1 MLTEFGLIDRFFARP
16 AAGHASQP
24 DAASAR
30 TVLGIG
36 DDCALL
42 APAPGMQWAIST
54 DMLVS
59 GRHFFADV
67 DPAALGHKALAVNLS
82 DLAAMGARARAFTLA
97 LALPEAD
104 GAWLDGFSRGLFALA
119 DRYGCELIGGDT
131 TGGPLNI
138 CITVFGEIE
147 PGQALTRA
155 AARAGDDIW
164 ISGRLGDARLA
175 LGAARGEWTVAP
187 ADLPGLRQALER
199 PEPRLDLGRALRGIA
214 HAALDLSDG
223 LAGDLRHILRRSNC
237 HAQVDVDALPRSAT
251 LARQS
256 LEVQRACTI
265 AGGDDY
271 ELCFTA
277 PPATRMRLA
286 ALANTLA
293 LPLTR
298 VGTIEPTE
306 PARSTEPGA
315 DIAATAPTTPSALI
329 RWVNASGQPLPD
341 AVQTS
346 FHGFDHFNAS

>member
-1 MLTEFGLIDRFFARP
+1 MLTEFGLIDRYFTRP
-16 AAGHASQP
+16 ATDGASNP
-24 DAASAR
+24 DAAH

-104 GAWLDGFSRGLFALA
+104 AAWLDGFSQGLFALA

-147 PGQALTRA
+147 PGRALTRA
-155 AARAGDDIW
+155 AAQAGDDIW

-175 LGAARGEWTVAP
+175 LGAARGEWRVEAD
-187 ADLPGLRQALER
+187 DLPALRQALER
-199 PEPRLDLGRALRGIA
+199 PEPRLALGRALGGIA

-237 HAQVDVDALPRSAT
+237 RARIDVDALPRSAA
-251 LARQS
+251 LARQP
-256 LEVQRACTI
+256 LAVQRLCTI

-277 PPATRMRLA
+277 PVAARAHLA
-286 ALANTLA
+286 ALADRLA

-298 VGTIEPTE
+298 VGTIEPAE
-306 PARSTEPGA
+306 PAANIAPGEPAPKAA
-315 DIAATAPTTPSALI
+315 DTPI
-329 RWVNASGQPLPD
+329 RWVDASGRPLPE